1 MNSTILSAQHIY
13 KSYGPTSVLT
23 DLEIQVNKGEMI
35 AIMGKSGSGKSTL
48 LHILGTLDKADSGSL
63 TISDVD
69 PGKLSG
75 NALAEFR
82 NKNIGFVFQFHY
94 LLPEFSLIENLSMP
108 GFIAGMPRHAVNQR
122 AQQLMKYFDLTKLRD
137 QKPSQLS
144 GGEQQ
149 RAAICRA
156 LFNNPTLI
164 LADEP
169 TGNLDQQ
176 NADEFYKVIHSL
188 RNDFDQTFI
197 IVTHQPELAQGC
209 DKLYR
214 LEGGQLHL

>member
-1 MNSTILSAQHIY
+1 
-13 KSYGPTSVLT
+13 
-23 DLEIQVNKGEMI
+23 
-35 AIMGKSGSGKSTL
+35 
-48 LHILGTLDKADSGSL
+48 
-63 TISDVD
+63 
-69 PGKLSG
+69 
-75 NALAEFR
+75 
-82 NKNIGFVFQFHY
+82 
-94 LLPEFSLIENLSMP
+94 MP

-197 IVTHQPELAQGC
+197 VTHQPELAQGC